1 MKKPPMKGSTPR
13 YRIESVK
20 GQYFDVFAKRTNAI
34 KAAISMAV
42 EYPGTTFLVVK
53 TTMLARKIIFRYK
66 VEAEFSFDDIQDV
79 YRGIIE
85 VYQEKLNKT
94 KYWRKP
100 DVT

>member
-1 MKKPPMKGSTPR
+1 MKGSTSR

-20 GQYFDVFAKRTNAI
+20 GHYFDVFASRANAI
-34 KAAISMAV
+34 KAAVEMAT
-42 EYPGTTFLVVK
+42 EYPGTTFVVVR
-53 TTMLARKIIFRYK
+53 TSLLSRKIIFRYK
-66 VEAEFSFDDIQDV
+66 VEVEFSFDDVQDV
-79 YRGIIE
+79 YRAIMD

>member
-1 MKKPPMKGSTPR
+1 MKGSTPR

-20 GQYFDVFAKRTNAI
+20 GQYFDVFSKRANAI

-42 EYPGTTFLVVK
+42 EYPGTTFLVVR
-53 TTMLARKIIFRYK
+53 TTLLKRKVIFSYK
-66 VEAEFSFDDIQDV
+66 VETQFAFDDIQDV
-79 YRGIIE
+79 YRGVIE

-100 DVT
+100 DDT